1 MSLLPTKYVPIEFS
15 MLGVAALVL
24 SEVRLNDTVS
34 TLWERVSSLPQVR
47 TFDRY
52 ADGLT
57 LLFAAKLID
66 LRRGVLAPATSIRS
80 WPS

>member
-1 MSLLPTKYVPIEFS
+1 
-15 MLGVAALVL
+15 MLGVAALLL
-24 SEVRLNDTVS
+24 SEIRTNDTVS
-34 TLWERVSSLPQVR
+34 TLWERVSGLPQVR

-66 LRRGVLAPATSIRS
+66 LVRGVLAPANSVRS
-80 WPS
+80 